1 MIRGQQDFWSGL
13 LFVGFGAVALV
24 IGRDYAMGTAMRM
37 GPGYFPMILG
47 GLVALLGCLLMLRG
61 VLMRGESIGRTAM
74 RPLLLVLASVAL
86 FALAVEDLGII
97 LAVVGV
103 VVVSSLARGR
113 PHWGEIVLVS
123 VVMVVLAVGLFTM
136 GLGLPF
142 KLWPE

>member
-13 LFVGFGAVALV
+13 LFVGFGTVALV
-24 IGRDYAMGTAMRM
+24 FGRDYPMGTAMRM

-47 GLVALLGCLLMLRG
+47 GLITLLGSLLLLRG
-61 VLMRGESIGRTAM
+61 LLVHGESIGRPAM
-74 RPLLLVLASVAL
+74 RPLVFVLASVAL
-86 FALAVEDLGII
+86 FASVVEDLGIVA
-97 LAVVGV
+97 AVVGV

-113 PHWGEIVLVS
+113 PHWGEIVVVS
-123 VVMVVLAVGLFTM
+123 VVMVALAVGLFTT